1 MRKKRFVYEILCM
14 SRADFN
20 TGLTF
25 YAYAGYLCNIF
36 FRNTVHRTFS
46 DTETTVR
53 AFLKVCKWFG
63 IFKKRAGV
71 KSALNAVY
79 SKGQEELRGHNL
91 LPQQWNR
98 LSKVVRYF

>member
-53 AFLKVCKWFG
+53 AFLKSVSG
-63 IFKKRAGV
+63 LAFKKRAGV
-71 KSALNAVY
+71 KSALSGV
-79 SKGQEELRGHNL
+79 
-91 LPQQWNR
+91 
-98 LSKVVRYF
+98 